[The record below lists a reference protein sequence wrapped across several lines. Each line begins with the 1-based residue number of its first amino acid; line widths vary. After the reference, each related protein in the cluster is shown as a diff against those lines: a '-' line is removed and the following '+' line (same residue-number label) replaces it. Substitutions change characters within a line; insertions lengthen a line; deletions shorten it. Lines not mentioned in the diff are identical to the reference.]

1 MEQCVMSILR
11 NGFQYS
17 VIPIL
22 KNRTGHSI
30 ISILRYGFEYS
41 AMPILK
47 NGIE

>member
-1 MEQCVMSILR
+1 MDFNI
-11 NGFQYS
+11 
-17 VIPIL
+17 IPIL